1 MKISTRGRYGLRAMI
16 ELARHFGG
24 SPVRMSTLAQRQHLS
39 RKYLHALLTPL
50 KDAGLVR
57 SIRGPGGGFV
67 LAKPPSRI
75 TLRDVLLAVE
85 GPLSLVDC
93 VADADAC
100 DRASRCPAHR
110 AWRNL
115 SHAIEAAMDNVNL
128 ETLAAPASKARSGRQ
143 RSTPQS

>member
-24 SPVRMSTLAQRQHLS
+24 SPARMSTLAERQHLS

-75 TLRDVLLAVE
+75 TLRDILLAVE

-100 DRASRCPAHR
+100 DRASRCSAHR
-110 AWRNL
+110 AWRDL
-115 SHAIEAAMDNVNL
+115 SHAIEGAMNSVNL
-128 ETLAAPASKARSGRQ
+128 EALAAQPPRARARRQ
-143 RSTPQS
+143 PNTPQS